1 MQITKLDTL
10 AGIAVK
16 YNVSVCLLAGHC
28 LVSSWHF
35 GQPIQC
41 AQTAPSDKTTGI
53 RQVADIKRANGLL
66 SDTAMFAKEYL
77 LIPSKSMSVG

>member
-16 YNVSVCLLAGHC
+16 YNVSVCSFATLFGRKA
-28 LVSSWHF
+28 SSF
-35 GQPIQC
+35 LGS
-41 AQTAPSDKTTGI
+41 SDTGGLHSKHV
-53 RQVADIKRANGLL
+53 RMCQVADIKRANGLL

-77 LIPSKSMSVG
+77 LIPSKSMCVG